1 MSAEV
6 DHGAEVRRARRRD
19 RWQFGL
25 RLLLPLALIG
35 GFVGLV
41 VEEVRSQNRWREAEF
56 HPRQTEVDPPT
67 MLLEGGECSLELR
80 TTVTETAEVVF
91 ILLEEKGT
99 SDDGCG
105 NETQITLLE
114 PVGERDVVDEAT
126 GQRWGRGIDPDKP
139 RKWIR
144 VESADE

>member
-1 MSAEV
+1 MSADV
-6 DHGAEVRRARRRD
+6 DPGAGVRRVRRGE

-35 GFVGLV
+35 GFVGLI
-41 VEEVRSQNRWREAEF
+41 VEEVRSNNRWRVTEF
-56 HPRQTEVDPPT
+56 HQRQTEVDPPT

-80 TTVTETAEVVF
+80 TTVTETAEVVL

-105 NETQITLLE
+105 NGTQITLDD
-114 PVGERDVVDEAT
+114 PVGDRDVIDEAT

-144 VESADE
+144 VGPADE